1 MPANNK
7 INKITALLS
16 AALFGNEVRLDAG
29 DFGAVFEQMKQQAVA
44 VLPAGLLGALP
55 LSEELRTEWK
65 KHIYRQIFH
74 FQTLTRTEQEL
85 LSALDEAGICA
96 LVLKGTSAA
105 RYYPTPQY
113 RTMGDIDLL
122 VKRDQHDR
130 AAEILLSIGC
140 IESTDAIETAEG
152 RTRSFNKN
160 GVHIELH
167 RYFAHDM
174 ARPEYSAILDG
185 YLLADIESGRHTPS
199 DTANGLVF
207 LEHIALHLET
217 GIGLRQMVDWMMYLN
232 AVLSDEMWT
241 NSFRAAAQE
250 VGMEKL
256 AVTVTRMC
264 QLYLGL
270 TEDNITWCKC
280 ADEEAARNLM
290 AYVLNSGNF
299 GNKRGSLESSTL
311 SKLPPITKPVALIKY
326 LQAAG
331 KNARPVQEHK
341 LLTPFAWLC
350 QLTHY
355 AKIAIK
361 NKLTPTKAAEMRRE
375 RKMRRELFEK
385 VGVGKR

>member
-1 MPANNK
+1 MSETSVNE
-7 INKITALLS
+7 ITTLLS
-16 AALFGNEVRLDAG
+16 ASLFGTEVRLDTG

-55 LSEELRTEWK
+55 LSEELRAEWK

-85 LSALDEAGICA
+85 LSKLDEAGVCA

-122 VKRDQHDR
+122 VKPKDHAQACQLMLDLC
-130 AAEILLSIGC
+130 AFETTNEG
-140 IESTDAIETAEG
+140 DAKKG
-152 RTRSFNKN
+152 RHRTFDKGGIR
-160 GVHIELH
+160 VEVH
-167 RYFAHDM
+167 RYYAQGCTPAGNAALDRYLFADM
-174 ARPEYSAILDG
+174 VPRRY
-185 YLLADIESGRHTPS
+185 TP
-199 DTANGLVF
+199 TELVNGLV
-207 LEHIALHLET
+207 LIEHIAQHLET
-217 GIGLRQMVDWMMYLN
+217 GIGLRQMVDWMMYVN
-232 AVLSDEMWT
+232 AVLNDEMW
-241 NSFRAAAQE
+241 NKSFRAAAQE

-311 SKLPPITKPVALIKY
+311 SKLPPITKPIALMKY

-341 LLTPFAWLC
+341 FLTPFAWLC

-355 AKIAIK
+355 AKVARK
-361 NKLTPTKAAEMRRE
+361 NHLNITKAREMREE
-375 RKMRRELFEK
+375 RKTRRELFEAL
-385 VGVGKR
+385 GVGKRG